1 MRGSRPVASYRPKGY
16 GEPVKT
22 AHYDL
27 ACLFA
32 INDKQF
38 TTDKLLYCY
47 PEYSHFFV
55 IIQIFSGVFVRKSIS
70 KTRNPLHYAVSTRQ
84 NRPP

>member
-27 ACLFA
+27 ACLSA
-32 INDKQF
+32 IEVKVGTYETINSLQQINA
-38 TTDKLLYCY
+38 LLL
-47 PEYSHFFV
+47 SR
-55 IIQIFSGVFVRKSIS
+55 I
-70 KTRNPLHYAVSTRQ
+70 
-84 NRPP
+84 